1 MRGYVR
7 AAGLA
12 VFVLAFFLQAIT
24 WKQSGP
30 GPASEPGWLCALVA
44 IMSVGAIFK
53 AGVQTLTLQN
63 ILLSASGI
71 VNPLV
76 VIYLAFSFSP
86 KFATLRL
93 WLAVAIFAC
102 LVSSWVLFSLAKILP
117 REGHVLWVLG
127 IALIVGAGT
136 TLRSRVSPQ

>member
-1 MRGYVR
+1 MRGYVG

-30 GPASEPGWLCALVA
+30 GPGSEPGWLCALVA

-53 AGVQTLTLQN
+53 AGIETLTLQN

-76 VIYLAFSFSP
+76 GIYLAFSFSP

-93 WLAVAIFAC
+93 WLAVAILAC
-102 LVSSWVLFSLAKILP
+102 L
-117 REGHVLWVLG
+117 
-127 IALIVGAGT
+127 
-136 TLRSRVSPQ
+136 